1 MKDKN
6 TAAFLALF
14 FGVFGVH
21 RFYLNQR
28 FYGAIYFF
36 LFFIGM
42 VALFEEESPLILLP
56 VLLGFIDT
64 VLFFVMPKEDFDER
78 YNLEASTRRQRRRSR
93 AQRRRED
100 SDSNLDNAHFY
111 KGRAIKKFRQQRYE
125 EAIEDFLAA
134 LDIKYDDAP
143 THFNLACCYSLLE
156 EAGQSFFHLNK
167 AVELG
172 FDRFEKIHEHHAL
185 AFVREQPEFETFVY
199 NNYKMPSNLPAP
211 KANFL
216 EQIPVEQLE
225 EEATDESTEDEEAIT
240 DNKKIDWFDELIQ
253 LGELRDKGILTEDE
267 FSKQKKRIMRDNE
280 Q

>member
-42 VALFEEESPLILLP
+42 IALVEEESPLILLP

-78 YNLEASTRRQRRRSR
+78 YNLEEDSRRQHRRSR
-93 AQRRRED
+93 SQRRRETTD
-100 SDSNLDNAHFY
+100 NNLDNAHFY
-111 KGRAIKKFRQQRYE
+111 KGRAIKKFRQQEYE
-125 EAIEDFLAA
+125 AAIDDFLAA
-134 LDIKYDDAP
+134 LDINYDDAP
-143 THFNLACCYSLLE
+143 THFNLACCYSLLG

-167 AVELG
+167 AVEMG

-185 AFVREQPEFETFVY
+185 DFLRQQPEFDSFIY
-199 NNYKMPSNLPAP
+199 NNYKLPANLPAP
-211 KANFL
+211 QENFL
-216 EQIPVEQLE
+216 DQKPVEDEFVAPQSE
-225 EEATDESTEDEEAIT
+225 GQAEADD
-240 DNKKIDWFDELIQ
+240 DDKHIDWFEELIQ

-267 FSKQKKRIMRDNE
+267 FYKQKKRIMRDN